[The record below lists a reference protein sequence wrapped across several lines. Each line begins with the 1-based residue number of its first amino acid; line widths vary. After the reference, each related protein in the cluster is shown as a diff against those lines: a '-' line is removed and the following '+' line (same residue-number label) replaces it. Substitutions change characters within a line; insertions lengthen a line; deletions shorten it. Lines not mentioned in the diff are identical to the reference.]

1 MQRLSLLIGRTAHHD
16 PDDASSLL
24 FIGYVDS
31 LATHRFERLRGLVT
45 IHSKKLWQSKRREL
59 PLDRI
64 ADVVLQEK
72 QVKGGEA
79 GLRYWVEYV
88 TTQGERIV
96 WSDFTSSKDDK
107 LECIQALREFLK
119 NAVGPY
125 PRGGAPTIE

>member
-1 MQRLSLLIGRTAHHD
+1 MVGLYFT
-16 PDDASSLL
+16 L
-24 FIGYVDS
+24 F
-31 LATHRFERLRGLVT
+31 APTTTRRFERLRGLVT

-72 QVKGGEA
+72 QVRGGEA

-119 NAVGPY
+119 NAVGQSARACP
-125 PRGGAPTIE
+125 PTIE